1 MNKVKVAIV
10 RCERYD
16 KELVYQAVKRG
27 IELIG
32 GIKSIV
38 KENERILLKVNCL
51 VGKKPEE
58 AVTTHP
64 SILNAMINILQEN
77 KVIVSYGDSP
87 GFGKPETEL
96 KLSGFTDVA
105 ERHGVKLGD
114 FEKGWAID
122 APNGIECKK
131 FHIANA
137 CLETDGIISLSKMK
151 THQLTR
157 ITGAVKNQ
165 FGCVYGLHKTSFHM
179 KIPNPTN
186 FSKMLVDLSALL
198 RPRLYIMDGVVAM
211 QGNGP
216 SGGTPVHMNC
226 IIISTDPIAVDSTF
240 CRMINLDPAQVP
252 TIKYGKTAKLG
263 TYDLEEIEY
272 VGEPLADFMNIEF
285 DVLRKPVS
293 NNLWK
298 SFLPRPIRN
307 AIYSKPVIDPAI
319 CVRCGVC
326 ISVCPVEG
334 KALNFKYSKKDP
346 PVYNYNKCIR
356 CYCCQ
361 EMCPHKAIS
370 VKGH

>member
-1 MNKVKVAIV
+1 
-10 RCERYD
+10 
-16 KELVYQAVKRG
+16 
-27 IELIG
+27 
-32 GIKSIV
+32 
-38 KENERILLKVNCL
+38 
-51 VGKKPEE
+51 
-58 AVTTHP
+58 
-64 SILNAMINILQEN
+64 
-77 KVIVSYGDSP
+77 
-87 GFGKPETEL
+87 
-96 KLSGFTDVA
+96 
-105 ERHGVKLGD
+105 
-114 FEKGWAID
+114 
-122 APNGIECKK
+122 
-131 FHIANA
+131 
-137 CLETDGIISLSKMK
+137 
-151 THQLTR
+151 
-157 ITGAVKNQ
+157 
-165 FGCVYGLHKTSFHM
+165 
-179 KIPNPTN
+179 
-186 FSKMLVDLSALL
+186 
-198 RPRLYIMDGVVAM
+198 
-211 QGNGP
+211 
-216 SGGTPVHMNC
+216 
-226 IIISTDPIAVDSTF
+226 
-240 CRMINLDPAQVP
+240 MINLDPAQVP